1 MLSKALGFDVVEWK
15 NPSSVE
21 SSTKGHAS
29 VGSQFDE
36 FLGRG
41 DNFGGLELDEADGA
55 PEDREHHDTSP
66 PQQRI
71 LLIEEFPTILSR
83 NSSGVAA
90 FRLSLQRYLAATA
103 PGLNGRSGET
113 VNPPV
118 VIIISE
124 TLLSSASSVLD
135 NFTAHRLLGPDIY
148 NHPNTTIIDFNAIAP
163 TFMQKALNLV
173 MEKDARHSKRVQIPG
188 PGFLERISEL
198 GDIRSAISS
207 LEFLCLKGDNFGAWG
222 GTLNNK
228 GKRPSRK
235 SVELTPME
243 IESLKMVT
251 QREASLG
258 IFHAVGKIVYNKR
271 EDASLTA
278 EGTKLPSP
286 PDHMRHH
293 DRRKVSQVGV
303 NELID
308 ETGTDIQTFIS
319 ALHENYVPSCEG
331 LSFTDCFN
339 GCIEA
344 LSDSDMLCMGRRG
357 SQRHSGKVGFGNFN
371 AGVDMLR
378 QEEISYQVA
387 TRGLL
392 FALPYPVKRK
402 PGSTNGPSRGNVY
415 KMNFPTSLRLW
426 TASEEIEGLRDL
438 WMKRLLSPFS
448 TPAFRPKDRRPWGNH
463 QVGYEVN
470 QNEPSDAQT
479 KTVTIMSRTDALLY
493 QFPYMAQISQSDVEL
508 EELRKISGF
517 GFTGSTNATSLAVH
531 QMSHFKHY
539 AKVDNST
546 FGPRLPPSLED
557 EEEKLILSDDDI
569 VDD

>member
-1 MLSKALGFDVVEWK
+1 M
-15 NPSSVE
+15 N
-21 SSTKGHAS
+21 
-29 VGSQFDE
+29 
-36 FLGRG
+36 
-41 DNFGGLELDEADGA
+41 
-55 PEDREHHDTSP
+55 
-66 PQQRI
+66 
-71 LLIEEFPTILSR
+71 R
-83 NSSGVAA
+83 NSSGLAA

-103 PGLNGRSGET
+103 PPSLNGRPGEM

-135 NFTAHRLLGPDIY
+135 NLTAHRLLGPDIY

-173 MEKDARHSKRVQIPG
+173 MEKNARHSKRVQIPG

-222 GTLNNK
+222 GTLNKK
-228 GKRPSRK
+228 GKGSSRN

-243 IESLKMVT
+243 KESLKMVT

-278 EGTKLPSP
+278 EGTRLPSP
-286 PDHMRHH
+286 PEHLRHH
-293 DRRKVSQVGV
+293 DRRKVSQVSV
-303 NELID
+303 NDLID
-308 ETGTDIQTFIS
+308 ETGTDTQTFIS

-331 LSFTDCFN
+331 LSFIDCLN

-344 LSDSDMLCMGRRG
+344 LSDSDILCMDRRG
-357 SQRHSGKVGFGNFN
+357 SQRHSGKAGFGNFN

-402 PGSTNGPSRGNVY
+402 LKSTNGPGRGNNDAY

-426 TASEEIEGLRDL
+426 TASEEIEGLTDL

-448 TPAFRPKDRRPWGNH
+448 TPAFHPGGRRPWGSH

-479 KTVTIMSRTDALLY
+479 KTVTMMSRTDALLY
-493 QFPYMAQISQSDVEL
+493 QFPYMARISQNDVESG
-508 EELRKISGF
+508 ELRKISGF
-517 GFTGSTNATSLAVH
+517 GSTDSPSAFFHDSNYSRSASLAV
-531 QMSHFKHY
+531 QQKTSHVKHHGNN
-539 AKVDNST
+539 DNST

-557 EEEKLILSDDDI
+557 QEEKLILSDDDI